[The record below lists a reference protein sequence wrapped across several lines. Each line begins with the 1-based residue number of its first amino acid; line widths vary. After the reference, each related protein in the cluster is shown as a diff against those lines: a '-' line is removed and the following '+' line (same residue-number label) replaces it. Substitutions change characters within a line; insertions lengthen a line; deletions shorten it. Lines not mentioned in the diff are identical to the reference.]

1 LELGG
6 GITTTTT
13 TTATTTRATETMIIS
28 LLVLQ
33 SNDTEDTKET
43 EKNISRQGDQIGR
56 NFAKTWLGDFL
67 GDF

>member
-1 LELGG
+1 
-6 GITTTTT
+6 
-13 TTATTTRATETMIIS
+13 MIIS